1 MDETVSLG
9 NAQPQ
14 KPRKAKQ
21 PKRRAPLTEAQQ
33 AYQAYQESAVKE
45 AQPQYDR
52 AANAEPVPEWSGTPT
67 PQSFNA
73 YAPTGWRKRNRVEF
87 DLEMPSGQMCR
98 VMRLERDDLLRL
110 NLMQYLDTFTPMLF
124 ESQLSDAERQQEM
137 VSLVQSD
144 PQALSKMLKAIDK
157 VVLACTI
164 KPQITEDSAKVN
176 YGNENDWADPNF
188 VATVHLDDV
197 DSFERMYIF
206 GSAFGKSMDDLK
218 SVLQQAQG
226 VGSLAD

>member
-1 MDETVSLG
+1 MDDPINLG

-33 AYQAYQESAVKE
+33 ALEREQEAVSK
-45 AQPQYDR
+45 AVRPQYDR
-52 AANAEPVPEWSGTPT
+52 AANAEPVSEWSGAPT

-73 YAPTGWRKRNRVEF
+73 YAPTGWRKRKRVEF

-137 VSLVQSD
+137 VSIVQSD
-144 PQALSKMLKAIDK
+144 PQALSKMLQAVDK

-164 KPQITEDSAKVN
+164 KPQITEDSSKIN
-176 YGNENDWADPNF
+176 YGDEKDWADPNF

-218 SVLQQAQG
+218 SLLQQAQS